1 MSVLGSPQTVSLGT
15 GTLWQSNMTNWK
27 LLHSV
32 QFDEFSMI
40 PKKKLPL
47 NSLQGSSLLGSSQLA
62 MFDDTWTHP
71 LLNWHRYGKP
81 PFFNICSN
89 QTSPW
94 VFQIYVS
101 LPVYPNPDP
110 RWSKCLL
117 LFALIPIT
125 VGFHPGAAQQLHAIR
140 VLRAG
145 VDQGAT
151 DVVEDLGRP
160 GEFRVCAWFNR

>member
-1 MSVLGSPQTVSLGT
+1 MTVDIETSAF
-15 GTLWQSNMTNWK
+15 K
-27 LLHSV
+27 
-32 QFDEFSMI
+32 
-40 PKKKLPL
+40 
-47 NSLQGSSLLGSSQLA
+47 
-62 MFDDTWTHP
+62 DDFLRFP
-71 LLNWHRYGKP
+71 
-81 PFFNICSN
+81 
-89 QTSPW
+89 TSPW
-94 VFQIYVS
+94 VFQIDVS

-151 DVVEDLGRP
+151 DVVEDLGR
-160 GEFRVCAWFNR
+160 GNSEFKRVVQLLNKPQRFIENVSPC